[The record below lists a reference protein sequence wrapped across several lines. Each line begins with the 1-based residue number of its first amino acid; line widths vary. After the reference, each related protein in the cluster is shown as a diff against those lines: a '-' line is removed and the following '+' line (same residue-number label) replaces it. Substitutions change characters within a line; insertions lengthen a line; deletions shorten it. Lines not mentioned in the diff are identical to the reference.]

1 VTATIDLP
9 ADFGS
14 WPPWAQERWVWL
26 SEARA
31 DQITPTGDWN
41 HWLIMAGRGWGKTRT
56 GAEDIAHYAMS
67 NPKTRIAV
75 VAKTFADARD
85 TCVEGESGLLAI
97 IPPEELR
104 GGSTSGAWNR
114 SIGELFLANG
124 SLVKCYSSEKPQR
137 LRGPQHHRA
146 WCDELAAWDSFDAF
160 DMLIMGLRLGHRP
173 QCVIT
178 TTPQPKSLI
187 REMVSRSDVVVT
199 RGSTFDNA
207 KNLSPAAIAQLRAR
221 YEGTRLGRQELYAE
235 LLEDVPGA
243 LFTRSMIEDNR
254 RTENPALVRVVVAID
269 PAVTSGEDSDETGI
283 SVCGLGADN
292 EFYVLV
298 DATMRDLPDA
308 WARKAVE
315 LFHEWKADRLI
326 GEANNGGDMIESL
339 LRAIDP
345 NLPYRKVVASRGK
358 RLRAEPISSLYQQ
371 GRVHHVGEFRALE
384 DQMVTWVPDVAD
396 FSPDRLDALVYA
408 LNELSEGS
416 TANSYLN
423 AISKMCPSCSY
434 PNPKT
439 TIACISCGSRFD

>member
-1 VTATIDLP
+1 
-9 ADFGS
+9 
-14 WPPWAQERWVWL
+14 
-26 SEARA
+26 
-31 DQITPTGDWN
+31 
-41 HWLIMAGRGWGKTRT
+41 M
-56 GAEDIAHYAMS
+56 
-67 NPKTRIAV
+67 
-75 VAKTFADARD
+75 
-85 TCVEGESGLLAI
+85 
-97 IPPEELR
+97 
-104 GGSTSGAWNR
+104 
-114 SIGELFLANG
+114 
-124 SLVKCYSSEKPQR
+124 
-137 LRGPQHHRA
+137 
-146 WCDELAAWDSFDAF
+146 
-160 DMLIMGLRLGHRP
+160 
-173 QCVIT
+173 
-178 TTPQPKSLI
+178 
-187 REMVSRSDVVVT
+187 
-199 RGSTFDNA
+199 
-207 KNLSPAAIAQLRAR
+207 
-221 YEGTRLGRQELYAE
+221 
-235 LLEDVPGA
+235 
-243 LFTRSMIEDNR
+243 
-254 RTENPALVRVVVAID
+254 VRVVVAID

>member
-1 VTATIDLP
+1 MTVTIDLP
-9 ADFGS
+9 SDFGA

-243 LFTRSMIEDNR
+243 LFTLSMIEDNR
-254 RTENPALVRVVVAID
+254 R
-269 PAVTSGEDSDETGI
+269 
-283 SVCGLGADN
+283 
-292 EFYVLV
+292 
-298 DATMRDLPDA
+298 
-308 WARKAVE
+308 
-315 LFHEWKADRLI
+315 
-326 GEANNGGDMIESL
+326 
-339 LRAIDP
+339 
-345 NLPYRKVVASRGK
+345 
-358 RLRAEPISSLYQQ
+358 
-371 GRVHHVGEFRALE
+371 
-384 DQMVTWVPDVAD
+384 
-396 FSPDRLDALVYA
+396 
-408 LNELSEGS
+408 
-416 TANSYLN
+416 
-423 AISKMCPSCSY
+423 
-434 PNPKT
+434 
-439 TIACISCGSRFD
+439 